1 MQPTFAPCAAWDIA
15 SMKGLADTTTIRR
28 RLLLTLFLPAVLVL
42 AGGTVADYYAIVRPL
57 DRAYDEALIDTAVA
71 LAAHTKTTGGKTE
84 LALPPELLA
93 ILRPDARGSTFFRVS
108 LPDGTLVAGDD
119 DLPTPSS
126 ASNPTLADTTY
137 KGARIRVVAFKTY
150 ADNERITVT
159 IGETT
164 AQRDE
169 ARSRALWTSVAA
181 DAVIIGIIVA
191 LIWLSVR
198 WSLDPLRE
206 VEEEIRRRS
215 ARDLTPLDVARVPDE
230 IRGLVSTLNRL
241 FVTVGE
247 HASKQRQFL
256 DNAAHQLRTP
266 LAGIQAQLELMSADE
281 PSPERHD
288 RLRRVLDAA
297 RRLSRTAEQLLML
310 ARVDESA
317 NLATELGEVDLASVV
332 ESTIADHVT
341 QAESAGIDLGASI
354 AAASTRGIDWL
365 IAEALRNLVSN
376 ALAHTPRGGS
386 VTVSCGV
393 WEGAP
398 FLEVADTGIGIPD
411 ADRDRVSNRFF
422 RGSNARGAGS
432 GLGLAIVKEVARVH
446 GASLSIGRGP
456 DGIGTIVQLT
466 FPYVKPSAQAP
477 SQPAA
482 NGAVAEPHLAAVAP
496 PLPR

>member
-1 MQPTFAPCAAWDIA
+1 
-15 SMKGLADTTTIRR
+15 MKGLAETPTIRR

-42 AGGTVADYYAIVRPL
+42 AGGTVADYYATVAPL
-57 DRAYDEALIDTAVA
+57 DRAYDDALIDTAVA
-71 LAAHTKTTGGKTE
+71 IASYTRKSASGDPE

-93 ILRPDARGSTFFRVS
+93 VLRPDARDSTFFRVGLS
-108 LPDGTLVAGDD
+108 DGTFVAGNE

-126 ASNPTLADTTY
+126 ASNPSLADTTY
-137 KGARIRVVAFKTY
+137 RGQRVRVVAFRTF
-150 ADNERITVT
+150 ADGERITVT
-159 IGETT
+159 TGETT

-169 ARSRALWTSVAA
+169 ARSRALLSSIVT
-181 DAVIIGIIVA
+181 DAVVIGIIVL

-206 VEEEIRRRS
+206 VEDEIKRRS

-230 IRGLVSTLNRL
+230 IRGVVTTLNRL
-241 FVTVGE
+241 FTTVGE
-247 HASKQRQFL
+247 HAGKQRQFL

-266 LAGIQAQLELMSADE
+266 LAGIQAQLELMTADE
-281 PSPERHD
+281 PSPDRQV

-310 ARVDESA
+310 ARADESA
-317 NLATELGEVDLASVV
+317 NLTTELAEVDLASVV
-332 ESTIADHVT
+332 ESTIADHIT
-341 QAESAGIDLGASI
+341 QAEAAGIDLGGSI

-365 IAEALRNLVSN
+365 IAEALRNLVAN
-376 ALAHTPRGGS
+376 ALAHTPAGGS

-398 FLEVADTGIGIPD
+398 FLEVADTGSGIPE
-411 ADRDRVSNRFF
+411 ADRDRIFGRFY

-446 GASLSIGRGP
+446 GASLSIDRGP
-456 DGIGTIVQLT
+456 SGVGTVVQLLFAYT
-466 FPYVKPSAQAP
+466 KPPSAEAAPPPSAKPSVADAHL
-477 SQPAA
+477 
-482 NGAVAEPHLAAVAP
+482 AVATP
-496 PLPR
+496 PLSR

>member
-1 MQPTFAPCAAWDIA
+1 MN
-15 SMKGLADTTTIRR
+15 GLADTTAIRK

-42 AGGTVADYYAIVRPL
+42 AGGTVADYYLTVRPL

-71 LAAHTKTTGGKTE
+71 IAANTKSVDGKTE
-84 LALPPELLA
+84 LALPQELLA
-93 ILRPDARGSTFFRVS
+93 VLRPDARDSTFFRVGLS
-108 LPDGTLVAGDD
+108 DGTLVAGDD

-126 ASNPTLADTTY
+126 AQNPTLADTTY
-137 KGARIRVVAFKTY
+137 RGARIRVAAFKTY
-150 ADNERITVT
+150 AGGERITVT
-159 IGETT
+159 TAETT

-181 DAVIIGIIVA
+181 DAVVIGILVA

-206 VEEEIRRRS
+206 VEEEIKRRS
-215 ARDLTPLDVARVPDE
+215 ARDLTPLDVARAPDE

-247 HASKQRQFL
+247 HAGKQRQFL

-266 LAGIQAQLELMSADE
+266 LAGIQAQLELMTADE
-281 PSPERHD
+281 RSPERQH

-310 ARVDESA
+310 ARADESA
-317 NLATELGEVDLASVV
+317 NLATELADVDLASIV
-332 ESTIADHVT
+332 ESTIADQLT
-341 QAESAGIDLGASI
+341 QAEAAGIDLGANI
-354 AAASTRGIDWL
+354 ANAQTRGIDWL

-376 ALAHTPRGGS
+376 ALTHTPSGGS

-398 FLEVADTGIGIPD
+398 FLEVADTGSGIPD
-411 ADRDRVSNRFF
+411 ADRDRVFGRFF

-432 GLGLAIVKEVARVH
+432 GLGLAIVNEVARVH
-446 GASLSIGRGP
+446 GASLSIDRGP
-456 DGIGTIVQLT
+456 SGIGTIVQMV
-466 FPYVKPSAQAP
+466 FAYERP
-477 SQPAA
+477 PAA
-482 NGAVAEPHLAAVAP
+482 EDPHPAASAAVVEPHLAPAAP